1 MEKLKPQKASQS
13 ACLMETIKPR
23 FYRRFSLKSYFLSLS
38 HQGVKHDYRM
48 ELSGTL
54 YFSDVQA
61 ENLQSTTSEAETS
74 NWSLLTES
82 FVRALWEQMSSREHR
97 HRWRKCMHV
106 CVEM

>member
-23 FYRRFSLKSYFLSLS
+23 FYRRFSVKSYFLSLS

-54 YFSDVQA
+54 YALFQ
-61 ENLQSTTSEAETS
+61 TSK
-74 NWSLLTES
+74 
-82 FVRALWEQMSSREHR
+82 RKISSRRPLRLKHQTGA
-97 HRWRKCMHV
+97 C
-106 CVEM
+106 